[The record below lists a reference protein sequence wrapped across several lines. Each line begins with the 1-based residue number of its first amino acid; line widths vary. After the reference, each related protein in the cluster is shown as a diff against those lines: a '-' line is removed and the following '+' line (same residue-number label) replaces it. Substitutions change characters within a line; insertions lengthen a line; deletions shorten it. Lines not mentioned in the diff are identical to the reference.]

1 MITIAA
7 LILAAQAV
15 LFPTPV
21 HLTRQITDPFSASP
35 VVVEQYCYGN
45 RVVTVRGARTTIAD
59 YERGEL
65 TEIDRGAGTYS
76 ITSFEDVA
84 KAGAGEHSA
93 AARASAT
100 KKRWNVRPKAAR
112 PSKLGRNAEV
122 YELETEA
129 LLEKQTIEVSI
140 DSSVQISPAAA
151 EVLLGVAYPSAKR
164 ADAEAVMS
172 VARRPAAGR
181 MQAAANGAGAEP
193 VGLPVERITRI
204 EVGGER
210 IEHRDTIVRI
220 GSELPDPQLLALPP
234 DATRIESRLTT
245 RTRVLEELDRLVPP
259 AAAKP

>member
-1 MITIAA
+1 MITIAI
-7 LILAAQAV
+7 ILAAQAV

-21 HLTRQITDPFSASP
+21 HLTRQITDPFSPSP
-35 VVVEQYCYGN
+35 VIVEQYCYGN
-45 RVVTVRGARTTIAD
+45 RVVTVRGTRTTIAD

-65 TEIDRGAGTYS
+65 TEIDRSAGTYS
-76 ITSFEDVA
+76 ITSFEEVA

-93 AARASAT
+93 TARATAT
-100 KKRWNVRPKAAR
+100 KKQWNVRPKTAR

-122 YELETEA
+122 YELESAA
-129 LLEKQTIEVSI
+129 LLEKQTIEVSVDPSI
-140 DSSVQISPAAA
+140 QVSAAAA
-151 EVLLGVAYPSAKR
+151 EVLLGVAYPSTKR

-181 MQAAANGAGAEP
+181 LQAATNSSDPEQ

-204 EVGGER
+204 EVEGER

-234 DATRIESRLTT
+234 DATRVESRLTT

-259 AAAKP
+259 AAVKP